1 MIEKPNFWQR
11 LGLHDWFVNK
21 PEAAP
26 ADTRAALTPDNIFR
40 YLLQQFDTSA
50 RELSFAN
57 RVVFFHEYIVVLHPD
72 DYAAFQEHRKGLF
85 GMIAQESVAEFSRRL
100 YEAQKEGRTVAPA
113 ANRWVFRFV
122 SHPGYAP
129 GDLGFIGKLLPE
141 SQTPG
146 NNPTQQS
153 NLRVTYIPRQT
164 GQAQT
169 ADLAPETLQAFTYYS
184 EGYYELPFRLDGV
197 GTGAATAAS
206 GALARIEA
214 VVPEREWAGKKIE
227 FFLRNDDTVVSGL
240 ADNRESSDVFRV
252 PSEWVD
258 TPHLRI
264 RYARADDRFYLS
276 AFGEKTILNEKE
288 VERSQ
293 PQQPAWVELP
303 LNSRIVL
310 NGIVGLNFYKS

>member
-1 MIEKPNFWQR
+1 MSEKPNFWQR

-26 ADTRAALTPDNIFR
+26 ADTRAALTPETIFR
-40 YLLQQFDTSA
+40 YILQQFESSV

-57 RVVFFHEYIVVLHPD
+57 RVVFFHEYIVVFHPD
-72 DYAAFQEHRKGLF
+72 DYAAFQEHRKGLL
-85 GMIAQESVAEFSRRL
+85 GMIAQESVAEFTRRL
-100 YEAQKEGRTVAPA
+100 GEAAREGRTVAPA
-113 ANRWVFRFV
+113 ANKWVFRFV

-141 SQTPG
+141 GSSSAAA
-146 NNPTQQS
+146 QS

-169 ADLAPETLQAFTYYS
+169 AELAPETLQAFTYYS
-184 EGYYELPFRLDGV
+184 EGYYELPFRLEPGV
-197 GTGAATAAS
+197 ATAQ
-206 GALARIEA
+206 GTPGGLLARIEA
-214 VVPEREWAGKKIE
+214 VVPEREWAGKKLE
-227 FFLRNDDTVVSGL
+227 FLVHNDDITISGP
-240 ADNRESSDVFRV
+240 ADNRASGDVFRV

-264 RYARADDRFYLS
+264 RYARSEDRFYLS
-276 AFGEKTILNEKE
+276 AFGEKTILNERE

-293 PQQPAWVELP
+293 PQQPAWTELP